1 MIRTLR
7 ITIPALL
14 LASFTALA
22 ETQTV
27 TLLTDDGDET
37 CDATCTLRDA
47 LLAATISPGPSEVRF
62 QGGLAGTITLASKLT
77 VNGDDITVIGP
88 GPRLLSVSGDDQFVT
103 LEISSNS
110 DNFAMR
116 SLTIRDGFAEGTSG
130 AGIAVLGTNVLLEN
144 LRVIDNH
151 HTSQG
156 GGINMGGGGAI
167 RNVEISGN
175 SANVVSALLINGSLP
190 VLVENVTISGNT
202 ATGANGAVR
211 ILTNTGQDVILRY
224 VTIANNTGGQITL
237 NTSNFGDGTTTVESS
252 IVFGNSVSNAQASI
266 SSDTLVNNSIIGSLI
281 DPPIEMG
288 ENNLVGVDPGL
299 LPLGFIS
306 SSDTQ
311 VHRFA
316 EDSPAF
322 GHVDNGVGDPMCGTG
337 VTNDQ
342 VGNPRPGGAQC
353 DAGAYE
359 VRPGVLI
366 DDGFE

>member
-110 DNFAMR
+110 DNFTIK

-130 AGIAVLGTNVLLEN
+130 AGIVVRGTNVLLEN

-156 GGINMGGGGAI
+156 GGINMGGGGTI
-167 RNVEISGN
+167 RNVPQNAGLRGRLDR
-175 SANVVSALLINGSLP
+175 SAARS
-190 VLVENVTISGNT
+190 
-202 ATGANGAVR
+202 R
-211 ILTNTGQDVILRY
+211 
-224 VTIANNTGGQITL
+224 
-237 NTSNFGDGTTTVESS
+237 
-252 IVFGNSVSNAQASI
+252 
-266 SSDTLVNNSIIGSLI
+266 
-281 DPPIEMG
+281 
-288 ENNLVGVDPGL
+288 NLGP
-299 LPLGFIS
+299 
-306 SSDTQ
+306 
-311 VHRFA
+311 
-316 EDSPAF
+316 
-322 GHVDNGVGDPMCGTG
+322 
-337 VTNDQ
+337 
-342 VGNPRPGGAQC
+342 
-353 DAGAYE
+353 
-359 VRPGVLI
+359 
-366 DDGFE
+366 